1 MKGTI
6 FLTVSALVYTI
17 STTILFFKKNTI
29 NKLENRIFKRLLVMT
44 ILSMVFELMIIPVN
58 EISGLNTLIPR
69 FFFVCILL
77 WLAIF
82 FIYSFAVTVFDDNIE
97 EEKSIIKYKNIH
109 IAFIIINFIPCILT
123 FVLPME
129 FISEGD
135 NKFINGP
142 AVNVL
147 FVTLAVYLIVMI
159 ILVLTHIKKIHKK
172 GYIPIISL
180 IILLIL
186 EGIIQNVHP
195 EMLLANGVFGFIIY
209 LMYHT
214 IENPDMKLLEELHKS
229 KEISDNA
236 NEEKTLF
243 IYNLT
248 QDIRNISGAID
259 DDADYISDSK
269 NWDETYE
276 CARNIKFNSAKFT
289 TMTNEILDISQ
300 VDSSSIKTFNSKYNI
315 KNVLKQVINVYN
327 DLCNNK
333 ELEFRTNI
341 DHTVPEL
348 LYGDGIGLKDVLTT
362 ILNNSVKYTNKGF
375 VELSVNT
382 IIKGDICRLIITVE
396 DSGVGIK
403 SEDINNIKI
412 DNKSLSKA
420 NKLVTLMKGAMLIS
434 SDLGVGTKVKIIL
447 DQKIEHVENI
457 DTAKY
462 EEILDNIKILAV
474 DDSEAGLK
482 IIEKLLK
489 GSKAELTK
497 ASNGKECIDKIK
509 TGKYDLILL
518 DEELSQITA
527 NELIVKIK
535 EIRNFETP
543 VILLTKDNSYDY
555 NEEYVKNG
563 FSGYILKPL
572 KKEQLLEEI
581 NKYIE

>member
-109 IAFIIINFIPCILT
+109 IAFIIINFIPCILA

-259 DDADYISDSK
+259 DDADYILDSK

-341 DHTVPEL
+341 DHNVPEL

-447 DQKIEHVENI
+447 DQKIEQVENI

-543 VILLTKDNSYDY
+543 VVLLTKDNSYDY

-581 NKYIE
+581 NKYIK

>member
-6 FLTVSALVYTI
+6 FLTVSALFYTI

-69 FFFVCILL
+69 FFFVCILI

-97 EEKSIIKYKNIH
+97 EEKSIIKYKNLH

-123 FVLPME
+123 FVLPMQ

-214 IENPDMKLLEELHKS
+214 IENPDMRLLEELHKS

-259 DDADYISDSK
+259 DDADYILDSK

-300 VDSSSIKTFNSKYNI
+300 VDSSSIKTFSSKYNI

-341 DHTVPEL
+341 DHNVPEL
-348 LYGDGIGLKDVLTT
+348 LYGDGIGLKEVLNT

-396 DSGVGIK
+396 DSGVGINSDK
-403 SEDINNIKI
+403 INNIKI

-447 DQKIEHVENI
+447 DQKIEQVENT

-497 ASNGKECIDKIK
+497 ANNGKECIDKIK

-518 DEELSQITA
+518 DEELSQISA

-543 VILLTKDNSYDY
+543 VVLLTKDNSYDY

-572 KKEQLLEEI
+572 KKDQLLEEI
-581 NKYIE
+581 NKYIK

>member
-109 IAFIIINFIPCILT
+109 IAFIIINFIPCILA

-259 DDADYISDSK
+259 DDADYILDSK

-341 DHTVPEL
+341 DHNVPEI

-447 DQKIEHVENI
+447 DQKIEQVENI

-543 VILLTKDNSYDY
+543 VVLLTKDNSYDY

-581 NKYIE
+581 NKYIK